1 MNINEEIQKA
11 TDKFVE
17 EKLPEMVAAKVSSMM
32 DGILSD
38 VFRSYSDIGK
48 KVKEKIEK
56 GLDVNLQRYDL
67 VDYNTL
73 VSSAINNRLTQIVNE
88 NAINPIMQL
97 VNETVGFVE
106 QKKMKLSDIHEMI
119 KEAGMENNED
129 KSEGEISFYAIKNNE
144 HKWTTVSFDLDG
156 NVPAEKCSVEFL
168 ISDSGGTIFSFK
180 TKSYWSNRSNL
191 TPSKVTQLTHL
202 EHKIFRL
209 YSAQISIEIDTTDF
223 EYENQWNRYN

>member
-106 QKKMKLSDIHEMI
+106 QKIR
-119 KEAGMENNED
+119 EATGW
-129 KSEGEISFYAIKNNE
+129 I
-144 HKWTTVSFDLDG
+144 
-156 NVPAEKCSVEFL
+156 
-168 ISDSGGTIFSFK
+168 
-180 TKSYWSNRSNL
+180 
-191 TPSKVTQLTHL
+191 
-202 EHKIFRL
+202 
-209 YSAQISIEIDTTDF
+209 
-223 EYENQWNRYN
+223 